1 MQQLGGEVKKSSPNV
16 SLHIG
21 ASPEAAWENVVRPW
35 FETIGQ
41 AALSNVWPTAV
52 VTASRSQAY
61 FFRNQ
66 LLGAGNSLV
75 GVKFLSPPQ
84 LRETLLREVR
94 LKLALREHLRLL
106 LAVTAEEFAAG
117 MGDNEEFALVAK
129 SIARDPNHFL
139 RALDQLGA
147 AGWAFEEIDSPPLRE
162 IAARFEKQ
170 ARDCGFTFVYEADR
184 AAVRGAEKSGAPFS
198 NLLLFGFDASHW
210 PLWPLLRAATLVSED
225 ATVVLN
231 DPRDEAREVDET
243 WVGTWEETFGVA
255 EIIPPSPVASRLP
268 LPGQGEDG
276 GEGRP
281 NSITE
286 PLPTEVHFAI
296 GRDTTQQARAIVAL
310 TAKFLADT
318 KCERLGIL
326 FAGPGALPRLVA
338 TFLESAQIAH
348 MNRRK
353 SRTTTVSPISRR
365 ARLMT
370 TTGAPGSNCNKR
382 RI

>member
-41 AALSNVWPTAV
+41 AALSNVQPTAV

-117 MGDNEEFALVAK
+117 MGDNEESALVAK
-129 SIARDPNHFL
+129 SIARDPDHFL

-184 AAVRGAEKSGAPFS
+184 AAVRSAEKSGTLFS
-198 NLLLFGFDASHW
+198 NLLLFHFDASHW
-210 PLWPLLRAATLVSED
+210 PLWPLLRAATLGSED

-255 EIIPPSPVASRLP
+255 EIIPPSPAASMP
-268 LPGQGEDG
+268 K
-276 GEGRP
+276 
-281 NSITE
+281 SSHFA
-286 PLPTEVHFAI
+286 PTERTCSATSGRTSYPVVCDPSRFA
-296 GRDTTQQARAIVAL
+296 VAN
-310 TAKFLADT
+310 A
-318 KCERLGIL
+318 
-326 FAGPGALPRLVA
+326 
-338 TFLESAQIAH
+338 
-348 MNRRK
+348 
-353 SRTTTVSPISRR
+353 
-365 ARLMT
+365 
-370 TTGAPGSNCNKR
+370 
-382 RI
+382 

>member
-21 ASPEAAWENVVRPW
+21 ASPGAAWENVVRPW

-41 AALSNVWPTAV
+41 AALSNVQPAAV

-61 FFRNQ
+61 FFLNQ
-66 LLGAGNSLV
+66 LLNAGKSLV

-94 LKLALREHLRLL
+94 LPLREHLRFL

-117 MGDNEEFALVAK
+117 KIDNEESTLIAK
-129 SIARDPNHFL
+129 SIARDPDHFL

-147 AGWAFEEIDSPPLRE
+147 AGWPFEEIDSPALRE
-162 IAARFEKQ
+162 IGARFQKQ

-184 AAVRGAEKSGAPFS
+184 AAVRDAEKSGALFS
-198 NLLLFGFDASHW
+198 DLLLFGFDASHW

-243 WVGTWEETFGVA
+243 WVGTWEETFGEA
-255 EIIPPSPVASRLP
+255 KAIPAVDERSTSSIAQALTTPS
-268 LPGQGEDG
+268 EK
-276 GEGRP
+276 
-281 NSITE
+281 I
-286 PLPTEVHFAI
+286 HFVI

-348 MNRRK
+348 NDGIAHL
-353 SRTTTVSPISRR
+353 T
-365 ARLMT
+365 
-370 TTGAPGSNCNKR
+370 
-382 RI
+382 

>member
-41 AALSNVWPTAV
+41 AALSNVQPTAV

-117 MGDNEEFALVAK
+117 MGDNKESALVAK
-129 SIARDPNHFL
+129 SIARDPDHFL

-147 AGWAFEEIDSPPLRE
+147 AGWAPRGVYGSKVHRDR
-162 IAARFEKQ
+162 RQ
-170 ARDCGFTFVYEADR
+170 A
-184 AAVRGAEKSGAPFS
+184 P
-198 NLLLFGFDASHW
+198 
-210 PLWPLLRAATLVSED
+210 
-225 ATVVLN
+225 
-231 DPRDEAREVDET
+231 
-243 WVGTWEETFGVA
+243 
-255 EIIPPSPVASRLP
+255 
-268 LPGQGEDG
+268 
-276 GEGRP
+276 
-281 NSITE
+281 
-286 PLPTEVHFAI
+286 
-296 GRDTTQQARAIVAL
+296 
-310 TAKFLADT
+310 
-318 KCERLGIL
+318 
-326 FAGPGALPRLVA
+326 
-338 TFLESAQIAH
+338 
-348 MNRRK
+348 
-353 SRTTTVSPISRR
+353 
-365 ARLMT
+365 
-370 TTGAPGSNCNKR
+370 
-382 RI
+382 